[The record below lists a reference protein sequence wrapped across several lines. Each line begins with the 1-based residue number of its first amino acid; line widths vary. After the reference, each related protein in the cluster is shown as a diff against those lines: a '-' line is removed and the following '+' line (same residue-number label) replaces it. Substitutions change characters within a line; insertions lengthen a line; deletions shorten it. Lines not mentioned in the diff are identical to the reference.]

1 MVHQGSD
8 DLCLGP
14 LCLLEELLGEAVPP
28 LLVRGLDL
36 GKGGVC
42 GVEKGVEVDDV
53 LRSATVSW
61 EAG

>member
-1 MVHQGSD
+1 M
-8 DLCLGP
+8 
-14 LCLLEELLGEAVPP
+14 
-28 LLVRGLDL
+28 LVRGLDL